1 MGNYS
6 IKDYA
11 VVGIILL
18 FWVLLFIIKHFHYKN
33 LKPVNGEYIFNQP
46 SWMEY
51 LSIFTNIVWVLI
63 FGFGTYY
70 SIINENGILSHLM
83 MIGLTMFGMYTIFK
97 EIRDRHDEIRLEKNQ
112 IVVSKKKIE
121 QKFELSTVESVNLII
136 KKSYRGIAGM
146 KLKLKLRNIEE
157 FTEIEIDNLQEYNEK
172 LKSVLPE
179 YLSNHEIKVKF
190 TYD

>member
-83 MIGLTMFGMYTIFK
+83 MIGLTMFGMHTVFK

-121 QKFELSTVESVNLII
+121 HKFELSTVESVNLII

-157 FTEIEIDNLQEYNEK
+157 FTEIEIK
-172 LKSVLPE
+172 LT
-179 YLSNHEIKVKF
+179 H
-190 TYD
+190 